1 MLRVQCFGRI
11 TILKLSNHLSMYH
24 NTEHGTRNAEHGT
37 QNFKLQTLQT
47 SNSMITYSFLQHYW
61 WFLISLLGGILA
73 FLLFVQGGQSM
84 LFSLSKTDDERR
96 LLVNA
101 LGRKWEFT
109 FTTLVTFGGAFF
121 ASFPLFYSTSFGG
134 AYWVW
139 MAILFCFIIQAV
151 SYEFQSKPG
160 NVYGKTTYQAFL
172 FINGLLGTFLIGVA
186 LATFFTGS
194 DFIVNKGNITHQL
207 APVISSWGNEW
218 HGLEALLN
226 VRNLMLGLA
235 VFFLARSLAVLFFI
249 NRLNHPVL
257 EARSRKYLWYN
268 AIPFVVFFLIFVIWT
283 LFSEGYAV
291 DAATGSITLEKY
303 KYFTNLIEMP
313 VILFSFLAGV
323 VAVLAG
329 VIGTWISP
337 SFKSGIW
344 FSGVGT
350 VVTVCSLLL
359 ITGYNNTSFYP
370 SINLQSSLTIFNA
383 SSSEFTLRAM
393 SLVSLFIP
401 VVLLYI
407 FFAWRAME
415 KKRIDIEDVDNDEH
429 AY

>member
-1 MLRVQCFGRI
+1 
-11 TILKLSNHLSMYH
+11 
-24 NTEHGTRNAEHGT
+24 
-37 QNFKLQTLQT
+37 
-47 SNSMITYSFLQHYW
+47 MITYSFLQHYW

-73 FLLFVQGGQSM
+73 FLLFVQGGQTL
-84 LFSLSKTDDERR
+84 LFSLSKTEDERR
-96 LLVNA
+96 LLVNT

-139 MAILFCFIIQAV
+139 MVILFCFIIQAV

-160 NVYGKTTYQAFL
+160 NIYGATTYRFFL

-186 LATFFTGS
+186 IATFFTGS
-194 DFIVNKGNITHQL
+194 DFMVNKGNITNQL
-207 APVISSWGNEW
+207 APVISQWGNEW

-235 VFFLARSLAVLFFI
+235 VFFLSRSLAVLFFV
-249 NRLNHPVL
+249 NRLNHEVL
-257 EARSRKYLWYN
+257 EVRSRKYLWYN

-291 DAATGSITLEKY
+291 NASTGIVTLEKY

-313 VILFSFLAGV
+313 VILALFLLGV
-323 VAVLAG
+323 VAVLTGIAG
-329 VIGTWISP
+329 TLITP
-337 SFKSGIW
+337 AFKSGIW
-344 FSGVGT
+344 FSGAGT

-370 SINLQSSLTIFNA
+370 SINLQSSLTFFNA
-383 SSSEFTLRAM
+383 SSSEFTLKAM
-393 SLVSLFIP
+393 SIVSLFIP
-401 VVLLYI
+401 VVLVYI

-415 KKRIDIEDVDNDEH
+415 KKRIDIEDVNGDEH